1 MGPPV
6 PQFVLLKIGLH
17 VGDLHIG
24 LIVIQ
29 LRHVHAVA
37 VFDDREVILAKP
49 EVLQYNDLKK

>member
-49 EVLQYNDLKK
+49 EET